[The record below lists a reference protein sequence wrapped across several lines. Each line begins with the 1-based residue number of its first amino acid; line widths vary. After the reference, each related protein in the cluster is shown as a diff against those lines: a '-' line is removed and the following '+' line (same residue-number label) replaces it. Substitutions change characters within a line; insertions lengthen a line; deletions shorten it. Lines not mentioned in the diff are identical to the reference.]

1 MPAARALAALA
12 LLLFAGIAWYLAPL
26 EPSVLALQF
35 QFTPKSY
42 GYVIHAWT
50 EDDLQRYRAH
60 FAADYLLLTAYGA
73 MGWMV
78 ATRSAGFRA
87 LPGAIR
93 RSARWWLPVAA
104 VFDAV
109 ENALQLWLTA
119 VPRFGVPLPYAVS
132 AGCSVAKWSLLFAF
146 GLLALWALARTNDPC
161 KARP

>member
-1 MPAARALAALA
+1 MGSVRALAAFA

-50 EDDLQRYRAH
+50 DSDLQRYRAH
-60 FAADYLLLTAYGA
+60 FAADYLLLAAYGA
-73 MGWMV
+73 LGWLF
-78 ATRSAGFRA
+78 ATRSASFRA
-87 LPGAIR
+87 LPSSLR

-104 VFDAV
+104 ACDAV

-119 VPRFGVPLPYAVS
+119 VPRFDVPLAYAVS
-132 AGCSVAKWSLLFAF
+132 AACSVAKWALLFAF
-146 GLLALWALARTNDPC
+146 AALALWALARMDDPSGI
-161 KARP
+161 RP